1 MTRKVTDEADVIALL
16 AAFSLFLS
24 TIEFIIPKPL
34 PFLHLGVANLAILV
48 GLRVLRP
55 RALLALIGIK
65 VAAQAIMFGTL
76 FSYTFALSVAG
87 GLASG
92 LAMLGID
99 RLLGKRISLV
109 GVSVCGAF
117 ASNVGQIAVAA
128 LPILF
133 GPGAWIIAPPFLLV
147 GTVTAVILGLMAERF
162 TAVSV
167 WVKMHQR
174 QPWMGTDRERM
185 RRGRRELTTMKTM
198 GMMEK
203 RGNRKKG
210 LEPPMK
216 MKPPKAKRRV

>member
-1 MTRKVTDEADVIALL
+1 MTRKATDESDVIAIL

-24 TIEFIIPKPL
+24 AIEFIIPKPL
-34 PFLHLGVANLAILV
+34 PFLRLGVANLAILV
-48 GLRVLRP
+48 GLRILRP

-76 FSYTFALSVAG
+76 FSYGFALSVAG

-92 LAMLGID
+92 LAMLGVD

-117 ASNVGQIAVAA
+117 ASNVGQIAVAS

-133 GPGAWIIAPPFLLV
+133 GAGVWLIAPPFFLV
-147 GTVTAVILGLMAERF
+147 GTVTSIVLGVMAERF

-174 QPWMGTDRERM
+174 QPRMGTDRERT
-185 RRGRRELTTMKTM
+185 RRGRR
-198 GMMEK
+198 K
-203 RGNRKKG
+203 R
-210 LEPPMK
+210 
-216 MKPPKAKRRV
+216 